1 MFFNFLGD
9 IEKSFIS
16 NQRISKFFTSMFF
29 FSFFF
34 SLKKRTKP
42 AQDIRFKMKTL
53 R

>member
-29 FSFFF
+29 FLFFF
-34 SLKKRTKP
+34 FKKKELNQLKIFVSR
-42 AQDIRFKMKTL
+42 
-53 R
+53 

>member
-29 FSFFF
+29 FS
-34 SLKKRTKP
+34 LKKRTKP